1 MKSLA
6 GKVIA
11 ITGAAQGLGRAT
23 ALAMGREG
31 ARLALTDIHA
41 VGLAS
46 TMDALKTAG
55 VEAVSVVGDV
65 TQAATHDQLLASALG
80 QFGRLHGLCNVAG
93 VLGAGQL
100 ADVTEKSFDHVM
112 HVNCFAQLLAIQRM
126 AAALKASG
134 QGAIVNVASVG
145 AMVALPMMTTYCA
158 SKAAVIGLTRAVAAE
173 LAPHVRC
180 NVVCPGGMDT
190 PMARGLLSGLSDAE
204 STELVGKLTGRQ
216 LQKRFAD
223 PAEVA
228 QALVFLVSDA
238 SSFSTGSVF
247 SADGGHTAW

>member
-31 ARLALTDIHA
+31 ARLALTDIETA
-41 VGLAS
+41 GLAV
-46 TMDALKTAG
+46 TMNALREAG
-55 VEAVSVVGDV
+55 VEAVCVEGDV
-65 TQAATHDQLLASALG
+65 THVATHDQLLARALG
-80 QFGRLHGLCNVAG
+80 QFGALHGLCNVAG

-100 ADVTEKSFDHVM
+100 ANVTQASFDHVM

-126 AAALKASG
+126 AVALKASG

-145 AMVALPMMTTYCA
+145 AMVALPLMTTYCA

-173 LAPHVRC
+173 LAPYVRC

-190 PMARGLLSGLSDAE
+190 PMARGLLNGLSDVQKE
-204 STELVGKLTGRQ
+204 DLMGKLTGRQ
-216 LQKRFAD
+216 LQKRFAT
-223 PAEVA
+223 PEEVA
-228 QALVFLVSDA
+228 QTLVFLISDA
-238 SSFSTGSVF
+238 SSFSTGAVF
-247 SADGGHTAW
+247 AADGGHTAW

>member
-1 MKSLA
+1 MTSLA

-31 ARLALTDIHA
+31 ARLALTDVDGA
-41 VGLAS
+41 GLAA
-46 TMDALKTAG
+46 TMDALQALG
-55 VEAVSVVGDV
+55 IDAVSVTGDV
-65 TQAATHDQLLASALG
+65 TLAATHDQLLASTLS
-80 QFGRLHGLCNVAG
+80 QFGGLHGLCNVAG
-93 VLGAGQL
+93 VLGAGHL
-100 ADVTEKSFDHVM
+100 ADVTAQSFDHVM
-112 HVNCFAQLLAIQRM
+112 HVNCFAQLLAIQRL

-173 LAPHVRC
+173 LSPHVRC

-190 PMARGLLSGLSDAE
+190 PMARSLFNGLSTHD
-204 STELVGKLTGRQ
+204 STELMGKLTGRQ
-216 LQKRFAD
+216 MQKRFAK
-223 PAEVA
+223 PEEVA
-228 QALVFLVSDA
+228 QMLVFLVSNA
-238 SSFSTGSVF
+238 SSFSTGAVF
-247 SADGGHTAW
+247 AADGGHSAW

>member
-1 MKSLA
+1 MKNLA
-6 GKVIA
+6 EKVIA

-23 ALAMGREG
+23 AIAMGREG
-31 ARLALTDIHA
+31 ARLALTDIDA
-41 VGLAS
+41 TGLAA
-46 TMDALKTAG
+46 TMDALRGMGIKAI
-55 VEAVSVVGDV
+55 SVVGDV
-65 TQAATHDQLLASALG
+65 THSSTHDQLLASALG
-80 QFGRLHGLCNVAG
+80 QFGGLHGLCNVAG

-100 ADVTEKSFDHVM
+100 ADVTEESFDHVM

-126 AAALKASG
+126 AAALKVSG

-204 STELVGKLTGRQ
+204 SAELIGKLTGRQ
-216 LQKRFAD
+216 LQKRFAA
-223 PAEVA
+223 PEEVA
-228 QALVFLVSDA
+228 QTLVFLVSDA
-238 SSFSTGSVF
+238 SSFSTGSIF